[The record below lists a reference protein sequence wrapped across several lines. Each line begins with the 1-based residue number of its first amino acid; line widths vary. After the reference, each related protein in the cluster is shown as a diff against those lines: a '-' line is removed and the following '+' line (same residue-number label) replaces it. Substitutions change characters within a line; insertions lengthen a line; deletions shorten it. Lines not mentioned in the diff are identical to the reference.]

1 MTASALK
8 AAGAAAAAPLT
19 EGDGSTSHGFERGAR
34 ARTILRRLPVS
45 APRRP
50 AAKVPGDGLRP
61 FERLAASE
69 GRPWKVGLLSD
80 FTRIPYANGAVLQT
94 RALYQELNRCGH
106 QVTLVGPRDPAA
118 VPGDVPPGTIEL
130 PSLPLRTYDGV
141 HLPLP
146 LEREV
151 LDPNRYDFDVCFA
164 QTTTMLLELGVWLRK
179 MRGVPL
185 LCVNTTHLV
194 AAYDVLLPERLSKVE
209 LVHRLL
215 MSTLRRPLEN
225 LFVNLYNQSDGLVVL
240 SEGLRDYWRSLG
252 VTAPIHVIGRMVTP
266 SNFDRPLGPDP
277 FARILAERGL
287 PVGGPRLLS
296 AGRNTREKKQDRLI
310 RIFAKHVA
318 PKHPTATLFFVGDG
332 PDTAAYKALA
342 RRLGVERRVVFVG
355 EVAFSTM
362 PDFYRHADLF
372 LHVSLSETF
381 GNVLGEALWCGA
393 PAVAFADGMGASAQ
407 VADGVNG
414 RLVPPTGPLRGDD
427 EGDEAF
433 GAAVVS
439 LLDDEE
445 RRLRFAAG
453 AARRA
458 RELHSPQV
466 IEQKLCDAFVA
477 AREHARSTGL
487 KPLVEGTKFGQ
498 WRETWRCLR
507 SWAGYQGGM
516 YLSGYLR
523 PRAVKHEGASR
534 QPRFVEPPHEALGR

>member
-1 MTASALK
+1 MTSALK
-8 AAGAAAAAPLT
+8 AAGAASAPML
-19 EGDGSTSHGFERGAR
+19 EGDGSVSQGYAERGAR
-34 ARTILRRLPVS
+34 ARTVVRRLPVPG
-45 APRRP
+45 ARRP
-50 AAKVPGDGLRP
+50 AAKAPGEWLKP
-61 FERLAASE
+61 FERLGAAE

-80 FTRIPYANGAVLQT
+80 FTRIPYANGAVFQT

-106 QVTLVGPRDPAA
+106 QVTLVGPKDPSAG
-118 VPGDVPPGTIEL
+118 PGDVPPGTIAL
-130 PSLPLRTYDGV
+130 PSIPLRTYDGV
-141 HLPLP
+141 HLPMP

-151 LDPNRYDFDVCFA
+151 LDPFRYDFDLCFA
-164 QTTTMLLELGVWLRK
+164 QTNSMLLELGVWLRK

-194 AAYDVLLPERLSKVE
+194 AAYDVLLPERLAKVE
-209 LVHRLL
+209 SVHRVL
-215 MSTLRRPLEN
+215 MATLKRPLEN
-225 LFVNLYNQSDGLVVL
+225 LFVDVYNQSDGLVVL

-252 VTAPIHVIGRMVTP
+252 VRAPIHVIGRMVTP
-266 SNFDRPLGPDP
+266 HNFDKPLGPDP
-277 FARILAERGL
+277 FAKVLAERGL
-287 PVGGPRLLS
+287 PAGGPRLLS

-332 PDTAAYKALA
+332 PDTGSYKVLA
-342 RRLGVERRVVFVG
+342 RRLGVENRVVFVG
-355 EVAFSTM
+355 EVAFSSM

-414 RLVPPTGPLRGDD
+414 RLVPPAGLLRGDD

-433 GAAVVS
+433 GAAVLS
-439 LLDDEE
+439 LLTDEE
-445 RRLRFAAG
+445 RRVTYAAG

-458 RELHSPQV
+458 RDLHAPHV
-466 IEQKLCDAFVA
+466 IEQKLVDAFQA
-477 AREHARSTGL
+477 ARDHARSSGL
-487 KPLVEGTKFGQ
+487 KPLVEGSKFAQ
-498 WRETWRCLR
+498 WRETMRCLR
-507 SWAGYQGGM
+507 SWAGYQGSI

-523 PRAVKHEGASR
+523 PRAATYAAKSR
-534 QPRFVEPPHEALGR
+534 QPRFVEPPHEA

>member
-8 AAGAAAAAPLT
+8 AAGVPASAPLL
-19 EGDGSTSHGFERGAR
+19 EGDGLVSQGYTERGAR
-34 ARTILRRLPVS
+34 ARTVLRRLPTATV
-45 APRRP
+45 RRP
-50 AAKVPGDGLRP
+50 TAKVPGEWLKP
-61 FERLAASE
+61 FERLGAGE
-69 GRPWKVGLLSD
+69 GRPWKVGLLTD
-80 FTRIPYANGAVLQT
+80 FTRIPYANGAVFQT

-118 VPGDVPPGTIEL
+118 GPGEVPAGTIAL
-130 PSLPLRTYDGV
+130 PSMPLRTYEGV
-141 HLPLP
+141 HLPMP
-146 LEREV
+146 GREV
-151 LDPNRYDFDVCFA
+151 LDPYRYDFDICFA

-209 LVHRLL
+209 SVHRVL
-215 MSTLRRPLEN
+215 MGTLKRPLEN
-225 LFVNLYNQSDGLVVL
+225 LFVDLYNQSDGLVVL

-252 VTAPIHVIGRMVTP
+252 VKAPIHVIGRMVAP
-266 SNFDRPLGPDP
+266 QNFDRPLGPDP
-277 FARILAERGL
+277 FAHVLAERGL
-287 PVGGPRLLS
+287 PAGGPRLLS

-332 PDTAAYKALA
+332 PDTGSYKALA
-342 RRLGVERRVVFVG
+342 RRLGVEHRVVFVG
-355 EVAFSTM
+355 EVAFSAM

-414 RLVPPTGPLRGDD
+414 RLVAPSGPLRGDD

-433 GAAVVS
+433 GAAVLS
-439 LLDDEE
+439 LLGDEE
-445 RRLRFAAG
+445 KRVLYAAG

-458 RELHSPQV
+458 RELHSPHV

-477 AREHARSTGL
+477 AREHARAVGL
-487 KPLVEGTKFGQ
+487 KPLVDGPKLSQ
-498 WRETWRCLR
+498 WRETLRCLR
-507 SWAGYQGGM
+507 SWAGYQGGI

-523 PRAVKHEGASR
+523 PRAAKHAHKSR
-534 QPRFVEPPHEALGR
+534 QPRFVEPSHEA

>member
-8 AAGAAAAAPLT
+8 AADTASAPML
-19 EGDGSTSHGFERGAR
+19 EGDGSVSQGYTDRGVR
-34 ARTILRRLPVS
+34 ARTVVRRLP
-45 APRRP
+45 AARRP
-50 AAKVPGDGLRP
+50 APRAPGEWLKP
-61 FERLAASE
+61 FERLAAAE
-69 GRPWKVGLLSD
+69 QRPWKVGLLSD
-80 FTRIPYANGAVLQT
+80 FTRIPYANGAVFQT

-118 VPGDVPPGTIEL
+118 GSGDVPPGTIAL
-130 PSLPLRTYDGV
+130 PSVPLRTYDGV
-141 HLPLP
+141 HLPMP

-151 LDPNRYDFDVCFA
+151 LDPNRYDFDICFA

-209 LVHRLL
+209 SVHRVL
-215 MSTLRRPLEN
+215 MATLKRPLEN
-225 LFVNLYNQSDGLVVL
+225 LFVDLYNQSDGLVVL

-252 VTAPIHVIGRMVTP
+252 VRAPIHVIGRMVTP
-266 SNFDRPLGPDP
+266 QNFDKPLGPDP
-277 FARILAERGL
+277 FAKVLAERGL
-287 PVGGPRLLS
+287 PAGGPRLLS

-332 PDTAAYKALA
+332 PDTGSYKALA
-342 RRLGVERRVVFVG
+342 KRLGVESRVVFVG
-355 EVAFSTM
+355 EVAFSSM

-414 RLVPPTGPLRGDD
+414 RLVPPAGPLRGDD

-433 GAAVVS
+433 GAAVLS
-439 LLDDEE
+439 LLADEE
-445 RRLRFAAG
+445 RRVMYAAG

-458 RELHSPQV
+458 RELHSPHV

-477 AREHARSTGL
+477 AREHARASGL
-487 KPLVEGTKFGQ
+487 KPLVEGSKLGQ
-498 WRETWRCLR
+498 WRETMRCLR
-507 SWAGYQGGM
+507 SWAGYQGGI

-523 PRAVKHEGASR
+523 PRAATYAAKSR
-534 QPRFVEPPHEALGR
+534 QPRFVEPPHEA